1 MKEQKKGTL
10 TLWRIVATFVV
21 VLAMTVVYGC
31 SGGGGGGGGG
41 STGIT
46 YTGITTQAVI
56 DQNNAEEIAI
66 GSYEGGNIGS
76 SLNIVGAISENS
88 ISVKQPLAQDLTASF
103 NGIIDKI
110 ENLVGENTIN
120 IGAIETVN
128 ETINGNCTVGGSAS
142 LILSVNDQNGDF
154 SGSITFNNYCET
166 PPQITINGDVTV
178 VGNVNLNNESITYFD
193 IDFNNL
199 TVESGGESIGMNGSL
214 DLDFDSLSRLTRMA
228 ISFVIED
235 VNFAK
240 TYKFDNLVYQYTYGS
255 GYFSFTI
262 TGRYYDY
269 DYGYVDMTTDTAIKV
284 YTGDILP
291 SEGILILT
299 GDNGTVAKLIVINET
314 SFYVV
319 ADTDGD
325 SNFDDFDS
333 GTLYW

>member
-110 ENLVGENTIN
+110 
-120 IGAIETVN
+120 
-128 ETINGNCTVGGSAS
+128 
-142 LILSVNDQNGDF
+142 
-154 SGSITFNNYCET
+154 
-166 PPQITINGDVTV
+166 
-178 VGNVNLNNESITYFD
+178 
-193 IDFNNL
+193 
-199 TVESGGESIGMNGSL
+199 
-214 DLDFDSLSRLTRMA
+214 
-228 ISFVIED
+228 
-235 VNFAK
+235 
-240 TYKFDNLVYQYTYGS
+240 
-255 GYFSFTI
+255 
-262 TGRYYDY
+262 
-269 DYGYVDMTTDTAIKV
+269 
-284 YTGDILP
+284 
-291 SEGILILT
+291 
-299 GDNGTVAKLIVINET
+299 
-314 SFYVV
+314 
-319 ADTDGD
+319 
-325 SNFDDFDS
+325 
-333 GTLYW
+333 